1 MSIISEIAQGLSS
14 VLKRTQKPVMQ
25 YAENIALVA
34 EVPFDKEKVN
44 QCQGFTYN
52 PQTEKFIVACINA
65 DSTTQILYELNKDFT
80 VVRSIENTGADK
92 LGHCNTLFFDGKLRA
107 TNGAANGNRIYTV
120 GDDLTPGEY
129 KDYTD
134 RFYNVGYNNVT
145 GQYVSILPGEDNST
159 RKIKIY
165 ANSDL
170 TDGKEYTVTV
180 NEKNNDSN
188 GALFIGNKVIFSLMR
203 RIVEV
208 EIGDNTATIVRE
220 LEFEPKA
227 EIEDF
232 ALVDGAIYMAA
243 NSHDYIRIYKYDF
256 ARSYYNNI
264 NNDFLNNGIVVGN
277 QVGYHG
283 QSVDKATNYVMAKI
297 NANNNLEVGDK
308 RNLTTILGKELKHYN
323 GTNSYTVLTTYHYD
337 KAIYNK
343 VKTDELF
350 VKKADVQS
358 LVGNK
363 KSLNVVAEGV
373 DNTGATDVTEK
384 LNEIFTKANA
394 EKYEEVIFPDGTYKI
409 ENVVK
414 IFCPEKMSRSL
425 VVKSENTYGAT
436 ILCDHTDASQG
447 DIGFVL
453 TRNVPENEDGTV
465 VNAYNTTIDGFIFK
479 VKDQDAD
486 GSNFKFIGSEST
498 ISSLLFTNVKLVN
511 LRMTNTKDCAGQNID
526 LVAQC
531 NNLTIDNVKTNYGM
545 YAVYLEYSY
554 GINNTIS
561 NIVSNNCT
569 YCLST
574 YSYADFESVTLHF
587 DDTVDLNSGTMA
599 NFYANKISNFKLTGR
614 WALNQNPLYI
624 NVGPRAEISN
634 VTLDITLDENADH
647 VLVEEKPSAFIYLI
661 SPESAK
667 IEVKVSD
674 LKFDKFQE
682 NFDYWIQKGTKFSWI
697 NSPELSISP
706 NGISEYP
713 ALTLF
718 NNLGSVDEY
727 SSRGFLNRKYEIKAE
742 DSAKTRIYLGYDRTI
757 HEAKIDSKDE
767 LADGEG
773 SAIFFGVNGVPYK
786 DAKDYDYSN
795 YTAGVAG
802 DVYLE
807 SKPNNSGH
815 FGYVSTYRYTT
826 RTEYLPTA
834 DKPTSVTNHGDRTIT
849 FGFDKFPVWT
859 NGTLKDTP
867 IIVGSG
873 MNVLGKGLFKVIET
887 DVEAKTMKCEIP
899 ETYKSDVITSLAD
912 LTMEIYFTPGKPIN
926 TMGTMTYETIPIIH
940 SGPTEKRPTEHLV
953 VGQQYFDTT
962 LDMPV
967 FWNGTKWVVNAAD
980 VGDRLKDYVRIDKL
994 MATDMTQAPAFAG
1007 QMIIDNNT
1015 LYIAESTEGPGS
1027 WRIVYLQPNDHL

>member
-1 MSIISEIAQGLSS
+1 MANLKDTLTRVLDPFIDKIAKEISTIKAGMDTTKSI
-14 VLKRTQKPVMQ
+14 
-25 YAENIALVA
+25 
-34 EVPFDKEKVN
+34 D
-44 QCQGFTYN
+44 
-52 PQTEKFIVACINA
+52 
-65 DSTTQILYELNKDFT
+65 
-80 VVRSIENTGADK
+80 VV
-92 LGHCNTLFFDGKLRA
+92 
-107 TNGAANGNRIYTV
+107 
-120 GDDLTPGEY
+120 
-129 KDYTD
+129 
-134 RFYNVGYNNVT
+134 
-145 GQYVSILPGEDNST
+145 
-159 RKIKIY
+159 
-165 ANSDL
+165 
-170 TDGKEYTVTV
+170 
-180 NEKNNDSN
+180 
-188 GALFIGNKVIFSLMR
+188 
-203 RIVEV
+203 
-208 EIGDNTATIVRE
+208 
-220 LEFEPKA
+220 
-227 EIEDF
+227 
-232 ALVDGAIYMAA
+232 
-243 NSHDYIRIYKYDF
+243 
-256 ARSYYNNI
+256 SY
-264 NNDFLNNGIVVGN
+264 GI
-277 QVGYHG
+277 
-283 QSVDKATNYVMAKI
+283 
-297 NANNNLEVGDK
+297 
-308 RNLTTILGKELKHYN
+308 
-323 GTNSYTVLTTYHYD
+323 
-337 KAIYNK
+337 
-343 VKTDELF
+343 
-350 VKKADVQS
+350 
-358 LVGNK
+358 
-363 KSLNVVAEGV
+363 

-384 LNEIFTKANA
+384 LNELFLKVSK
-394 EKYEEVIFPDGTYKI
+394 EKYQEVIFPDGTYKI
-409 ENVVK
+409 ENPVK

-425 VVKSENTYGAT
+425 VIRSESTYGAT

-447 DIGFVL
+447 EHIGFVL

-511 LRMTNTKDCAGQNID
+511 LRMTNTKDCTGYNID

-531 NNLTIDNVKTNYGM
+531 NNLTIDNVKANYGM
-545 YAVYLEYSY
+545 YAIYLEYSY

-574 YSYADFESVTLHF
+574 YSYADFETVTIHF

-634 VTLDITLDENADH
+634 VELDITLDDNPDH
-647 VLVEEKPSAFIYLI
+647 VLVEEKPSAFIYLL

-667 IEVKVSD
+667 LEVKVSD

-706 NGISEYP
+706 NGVTEYP

-757 HEAKIDSKDE
+757 HETNISSKDE

-773 SAIFFGVNGVPYK
+773 SAIFFGANGVPYK

-826 RTEYLPTA
+826 KTEYLPAA
-834 DKPTSVTNHGDRTIT
+834 DKPTSVTNHGDRTMT

-867 IIVGSG
+867 IVVGSG

-887 DVEAKTMKCEIP
+887 NVEAKTMKCEIP
-899 ETYKSDVITSLAD
+899 ETYKADVITSLAD
-912 LTMEIYFTPGKPIN
+912 LNMEIYFTPAKPVN
-926 TMGTMTYETIPIIH
+926 TMGVMTYETIPIIH
-940 SGPTEKRPTEHLV
+940 SGPTEKRPTENIT

-962 LDMPV
+962 LGLQIV
-967 FWNGTKWVVNAAD
+967 WNGTKWIANNVD
-980 VGDRLKDYVRIDKL
+980 IDEKLKEYVRKDSIT
-994 MATDMTQAPAFAG
+994 ATDITTTPAFIG
-1007 QMIIDNNT
+1007 QVAVSGDQI
-1015 LYIAESTEGPGS
+1015 YIAKSLDHGGAGWNVIRTESIDT
-1027 WRIVYLQPNDHL
+1027 L

>member
-1 MSIISEIAQGLSS
+1 MANLKDTLTRVLDPFIDRIAKEIATIKAG
-14 VLKRTQKPVMQ
+14 M
-25 YAENIALVA
+25 
-34 EVPFDKEKVN
+34 D
-44 QCQGFTYN
+44 
-52 PQTEKFIVACINA
+52 
-65 DSTTQILYELNKDFT
+65 TTK
-80 VVRSIENTGADK
+80 SI
-92 LGHCNTLFFDGKLRA
+92 
-107 TNGAANGNRIYTV
+107 
-120 GDDLTPGEY
+120 
-129 KDYTD
+129 
-134 RFYNVGYNNVT
+134 
-145 GQYVSILPGEDNST
+145 
-159 RKIKIY
+159 
-165 ANSDL
+165 
-170 TDGKEYTVTV
+170 
-180 NEKNNDSN
+180 
-188 GALFIGNKVIFSLMR
+188 
-203 RIVEV
+203 
-208 EIGDNTATIVRE
+208 
-220 LEFEPKA
+220 
-227 EIEDF
+227 
-232 ALVDGAIYMAA
+232 
-243 NSHDYIRIYKYDF
+243 
-256 ARSYYNNI
+256 
-264 NNDFLNNGIVVGN
+264 
-277 QVGYHG
+277 
-283 QSVDKATNYVMAKI
+283 
-297 NANNNLEVGDK
+297 
-308 RNLTTILGKELKHYN
+308 
-323 GTNSYTVLTTYHYD
+323 
-337 KAIYNK
+337 
-343 VKTDELF
+343 
-350 VKKADVQS
+350 
-358 LVGNK
+358 
-363 KSLNVVAEGV
+363 NVVSYGI

-384 LNEIFTKANA
+384 LNELFLKVSK
-394 EKYEEVIFPDGTYKI
+394 EKYQEVIFPDGTYKI
-409 ENVVK
+409 ENPVK

-425 VVKSENTYGAT
+425 VVRSESTYGAT
-436 ILCDHTDASQG
+436 IVCDHTDASQG
-447 DIGFVL
+447 EPIGFVL

-511 LRMTNTKDCAGQNID
+511 LRMTNTKDCTGYNID

-531 NNLTIDNVKTNYGM
+531 NNLTIDNVKANYGM
-545 YAVYLEYSY
+545 YAIYLEYSY

-574 YSYADFESVTLHF
+574 YSYADFETVTIHF

-634 VTLDITLDENADH
+634 VELDITLDDNVDH
-647 VLVEEKPSAFIYLI
+647 VFSQEKPSAFIYLL

-667 IEVKVSD
+667 LEVKVSD

-706 NGISEYP
+706 NGVTEYP

-757 HEAKIDSKDE
+757 HETNISSKDE

-773 SAIFFGVNGVPYK
+773 SAIFFGANGVPYK

-807 SKPNNSGH
+807 TKPNNSGH

-826 RTEYLPTA
+826 KTEYLPAA
-834 DKPTSVTNHGDRTIT
+834 DKPTSVTNHGDRTMT

-867 IIVGSG
+867 IVVGSE

-887 DVEAKTMKCEIP
+887 NVEAKTMKCEIP
-899 ETYKSDVITSLAD
+899 ETYKADVITSLED
-912 LTMEIYFTPGKPIN
+912 LSMEIYFTPAKPIN
-926 TMGTMTYETIPIIH
+926 SMGVMTYETIPIIH
-940 SGPTEKRPTEHLV
+940 SGPTEKRPTEHIA

-962 LDMPV
+962 LGLQIV
-967 FWNGTKWVVNAAD
+967 WNGTKWIANNVDIDAKLAE
-980 VGDRLKDYVRIDKL
+980 YVRKDSIT
-994 MATDMTQAPAFAG
+994 ATDITTTPAFIG
-1007 QMIIDNNT
+1007 QVAVSGDQI
-1015 LYIAESTEGPGS
+1015 YIAKSLDRGGAGWNVIRTESIDT
-1027 WRIVYLQPNDHL
+1027 L